1 MRRKLSLLSLLV
13 LFLAPA
19 FSQNVYLYAECNY
32 TGQSYTLGVGRY
44 SYYQMKVPN
53 DRLSSMQIP
62 TGMKVTIYEN
72 DNFLG
77 RSNTYYGNISCLDA
91 SWKNMA
97 SSIVVE
103 YDGYNQTGTQNDY
116 ITVYN
121 DCYQRGAYQVLRP
134 GTYTGAQLGTSKY
147 NISSFTITGNLRVR
161 LFAGNESAA
170 GYSTTYEN
178 SSTCLPNNLNDKVG
192 SLIIEY
198 KANQYPT
205 DPGTGG
211 TNTTGNYAT
220 FYSDCDF
227 NGNAL
232 RLMPGRYTGSKLG
245 VLKNAIG
252 SVQVPYG
259 LKVTAYTNSDNMFGQ
274 STQITEDITCLET
287 NLKNRIA
294 SVVIEQGYGN
304 NNTGNNTG
312 NNTNPNDA
320 VVIYVDENYRGQS
333 ATLRAGNYA
342 NMTEAGSFPDN
353 AISSVYVPDGYR
365 VVLYEYANFSGKSF
379 TITASRSS
387 FFLTSW
393 NDKASSMVVY
403 KDR

>member
-19 FSQNVYLYAECNY
+19 FSQTVYLYADCNY

-44 SYYQMKVPN
+44 YYYQMKVPN

-62 TGMKVTIYEN
+62 SGMKVTIYEN

-77 RSNTYYGNISCLDA
+77 RSNTYYSNTPCLEPA
-91 SWKNMA
+91 WKNMA

-103 YDGYNQTGTQNDY
+103 SDNYNQPGYGQNDY

-134 GTYTGAQLGTSKY
+134 GTYTGAQLGASKY
-147 NISSFTITGNLRVR
+147 NISSFTITGNLRIR
-161 LFAGNESAA
+161 LFTGNESAA

-178 SSTCLPNNLNDKVG
+178 SSSCLPNSLNDKVG

-198 KANQYPT
+198 KATQYPI
-205 DPGTGG
+205 DPGNGG
-211 TNTTGNYAT
+211 NNTTGNYAT
-220 FYSDCDF
+220 FYSECDY

-245 VLKNAIG
+245 VLKNAIA

-259 LKVTAYTNSDNMFGQ
+259 MRVTAFTNSDNMFGQ
-274 STQITEDITCLET
+274 STQITEDLTCLDN

-304 NNTGNNTG
+304 NNTGNNT
-312 NNTNPNDA
+312 NPNNA
-320 VVIYVDENYRGQS
+320 VIIYVDENYRGQS
-333 ATLRAGNYA
+333 ATLQPGSYS

-393 NDKASSMVVY
+393 NDKASSIVVY